1 MSFSG
6 APDGSKH
13 SDFRALLNRKTPGQ
27 VDMQRPQLMQLS
39 WSTTGF
45 LFILAS
51 VLSVGY
57 CTSFRK
63 DVNHVG
69 KPMIFESVEV
79 GPLGVNCFILGCETS
94 HEGVVVDPGGDV
106 GRIAEIVQRH
116 GLKIR
121 YIINTHGH
129 FDHVGGNLQA
139 VRTFGAPL
147 LIHESDATML
157 GRAAEVARMYGM
169 QGENSPAPDSFLTEN
184 GEIAFGSHHMKVL
197 HTPGHTQGGC
207 CLYLESEKTV
217 ITGDTLF
224 ADSIGRTDLPGG
236 SHEQLL
242 ASIKTKLFTLP
253 DEVTAYPGH
262 GPKTT
267 IGHEK
272 RNNPYF

>member
-1 MSFSG
+1 
-6 APDGSKH
+6 
-13 SDFRALLNRKTPGQ
+13 
-27 VDMQRPQLMQLS
+27 MQRPQLIQFS

-51 VLSVGY
+51 VFVVGY

-63 DVNHVG
+63 DVNQVE
-69 KPMIFESVEV
+69 KPMIFETLEV
-79 GPLGVNCFILGCETS
+79 GPLGVNCFILGCATS
-94 HEGVVVDPGGDV
+94 HEGVVIDPGGDV
-106 GRIAEIVQRH
+106 DKIVAIVH
-116 GLKIR
+116 KHDLKIR

-139 VRTFGAPL
+139 VRAFGAPL
-147 LIHESDATML
+147 LIHESDAAML
-157 GRAAEVARMYGM
+157 SRAAEVAGMYGM
-169 QGENSPAPDSFLTEN
+169 QGENSPAPDSFLAEDTE
-184 GEIAFGSHHMKVL
+184 IVFGSHRIKVL

-207 CLYLESEKTV
+207 CLYLEAEKKV

-236 SHEQLL
+236 AHEQLL
-242 ASIKTKLFTLP
+242 QSIRSKLFTLS
-253 DEVTAYPGH
+253 DNVTAYPGH
-262 GPKTT
+262 GPHTT

>member
-6 APDGSKH
+6 APEGSKH
-13 SDFRALLNRKTPGQ
+13 SDFPALLKWKTSGQ
-27 VDMQRPQLMQLS
+27 VDMQRPQLMQFS

-51 VLSVGY
+51 LLTVGY
-57 CTSFRK
+57 CTTFK
-63 DVNHVG
+63 KEVNRVESA
-69 KPMIFESVEV
+69 MIFETVEV

-94 HEGVVVDPGGDV
+94 REGVVIDPGGDV
-106 GRIAEIVQRH
+106 GRIVEIVNRH
-116 GLKIR
+116 NLKIR

-139 VRTFGAPL
+139 VKAFVAPL
-147 LIHESDATML
+147 LIHESDAAML

-169 QGENSPAPDSFLTEN
+169 QGENSPAADGFLTEN
-184 GEIAFGSHHMKVL
+184 MEIVFGSHRLKVL

-207 CLYLESEKTV
+207 CLYLEAEKKV

-242 ASIKTKLFTLP
+242 ASIKTRLFPLP

-272 RNNPYF
+272 RHNPYF